1 MRRIYLIAWVIA
13 ILVLSSCARSPAAVP
28 APETTPPVEASL
40 PAPAAPPAPAP
51 APMTIDTDRQYLATI
66 ETEKGN
72 LGLELFASDVTGKI
86 TTPGKAG
93 RPPGGFSLSS

>member
-1 MRRIYLIAWVIA
+1 MRRIYLIASAIA
-13 ILVLSSCARSPAAVP
+13 ILVLSSRAQPPAAVP
-28 APETTPPVEASL
+28 ASETTPPVEASL
-40 PAPAAPPAPAP
+40 PAPAAPPAP

-93 RPPGGFSLSS
+93 RLPGGFSLSS